1 MIYLHFLLDICF
13 YNFTPFKTNLCLL
26 PLLEKRD
33 FKFFFIWILMIDFLL
48 SFHLRYFFI
57 FLVLHFFNRFI
68 KLPHSFYYLVLRFC
82 LLFVLYHLFVFVL
95 FQKLEFNIWGF
106 FIDLLFLRI
115 ECLKSNSSSYHY

>member
-33 FKFFFIWILMIDFLL
+33 FKIFFIWILFIDFLL

-57 FLVLHFFNRFI
+57 FLLLYFFNRFI
-68 KLPHSFYYLVLRFC
+68 KLPRSFFYLAVRFIF
-82 LLFVLYHLFVFVL
+82 LFLLYHLLAFLL
-95 FQKLEFNIWGF
+95 FQQIEFNFWGF
-106 FIDLLFLRI
+106 LIDLLFLRI
-115 ECLKSNSSSYHY
+115 ESLK